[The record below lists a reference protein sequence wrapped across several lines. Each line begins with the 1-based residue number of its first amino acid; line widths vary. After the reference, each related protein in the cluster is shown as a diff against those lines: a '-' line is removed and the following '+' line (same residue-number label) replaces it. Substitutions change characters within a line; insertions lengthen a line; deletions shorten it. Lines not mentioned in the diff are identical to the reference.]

1 MIWYYHHGLSMSL
14 LSRATLSERRSA
26 HFTLRGFEGCHDH
39 GTDAL
44 NAAMLFV
51 LLVIVAKATTP
62 TLEEGALHRL
72 LIFEV
77 HVAIPHELDSTG
89 ATASRDAGDRFA
101 AARVAELLVNLRGGA
116 RTAKV
121 VEETKRALWLK
132 EAGLP
137 FTLRESSCH
146 GCV

>member
-1 MIWYYHHGLSMSL
+1 
-14 LSRATLSERRSA
+14 
-26 HFTLRGFEGCHDH
+26 
-39 GTDAL
+39 
-44 NAAMLFV
+44 MLFV

-72 LIFEV
+72 LILEV
-77 HVAIPHELDSTG
+77 HVAIPHELDSTR

-101 AARVAELLVNLRGGA
+101 AARVAELLVNLGDGA
-116 RTAKV
+116 RNAKV
-121 VEETKRALWLK
+121 VEATKWALWLK

-137 FTLRESSCH
+137 STLRESGCH